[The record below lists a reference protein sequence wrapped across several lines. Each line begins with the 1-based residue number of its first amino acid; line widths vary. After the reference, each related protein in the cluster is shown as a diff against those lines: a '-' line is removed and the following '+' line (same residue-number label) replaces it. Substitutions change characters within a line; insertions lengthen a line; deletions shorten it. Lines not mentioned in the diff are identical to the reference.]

1 MGGRALVLGGGGVTG
16 VAWETGL
23 LYGLELE
30 GIRLREADRLVGTSA
45 GSVVAAQIAGSI
57 PLEEL
62 YERQRRGVVGE
73 QSASLGFSGTVRL
86 AATMMFSIDKRAS
99 LRRLGQSAVRAPD
112 PAMVA
117 VRRGVIEQ
125 RLPEHEWP
133 DRDLRITAVDVDT
146 GALRVFDPASGVGLV
161 DAVSASCAVPLVW
174 PVVEIE
180 GRRYMDGGMW
190 SATNV
195 QLADGCDT
203 VVLVAPESFGVARAL
218 RALDEA
224 VPRVTVVPDAAAK
237 AAKGRNSL
245 DPVRRRPS
253 AEAGFAQAPRVAAGV
268 RAVWDASSG

>member
-16 VAWETGL
+16 VAWETGV

-45 GSVVAAQIAGSI
+45 GSVVAAQIAGST

-86 AATMMFSIDKRAS
+86 AATMMFSVDKSAS
-99 LRRLGQSAVRAPD
+99 LRRLGRSAVRASD